1 MSKKK
6 KTFNDKLKEA
16 MTTKDKLL
24 LGKLIWLHYDLN
36 GNITLLDNLNDIK
49 FNNDALPKL

>member
-1 MSKKK
+1 MNKKK

-16 MTTKDKLL
+16 MITKDKLL
-24 LGKLIWLHYDLN
+24 LGKLIWMHYDLN

-49 FNNDALPKL
+49 FDNDALPKL

>member
-1 MSKKK
+1 MTKKK

-49 FNNDALPKL
+49 FDNDALPKL

>member
-24 LGKLIWLHYDLN
+24 LGKLIWMHYDLN

-49 FNNDALPKL
+49 FDNDALPKL